1 MGCSAVPSES
11 VTTAGP
17 PGRWAVL
24 SDDEQRAWAEIEGS
38 LTAAPPGERHRV
50 ARALTWLG
58 VGLSALLLLG
68 GVPSA
73 AVAVGLATAL
83 VRASWRWWRRTAGPP
98 DLLLDRDRARARLH
112 RFGSAVG
119 STSPAWRRPSGAGR
133 PEPRPARGGGDGA
146 VTAPAGG
153 QPRRTSPKRAQLSSI
168 AAWAAGEMVPMS
180 KNPWIMPS

>member
-1 MGCSAVPSES
+1 MGCSTVPSES

-112 RFGSAVG
+112 RFGTAVG
-119 STSPAWRRPSGAGR
+119 EHLSRMAETQWGGSP
-133 PEPRPARGGGDGA
+133 
-146 VTAPAGG
+146 
-153 QPRRTSPKRAQLSSI
+153 
-168 AAWAAGEMVPMS
+168 
-180 KNPWIMPS
+180 